1 MKNALW
7 DRVALLVLVLLTL
20 VLLWWATSYYFG
32 DEGVRVSMLGA
43 AVLVVFAVVFGTF
56 AVAVRMV
63 TAVHNNTINGIV
75 DFQAADD
82 RGEVARA
89 RVYQEIMRG
98 DRDTMKIAANFGREQ
113 AKAIAAAE
121 RATWEIEQRPTP
133 ALSYD
138 AAAWDVVPTVGMGSE
153 YNVAD

>member
-7 DRVALLVLVLLTL
+7 DRVALLFGAILLMLLV
-20 VLLWWATSYYFG
+20 WWGVSEYFG
-32 DEGVRVSMLGA
+32 DEGVRFSML
-43 AVLVVFAVVFGTF
+43 AVGVLIVFGVVFGSF

-89 RVYQEIMRG
+89 KVYQEIMRG

-133 ALSYD
+133 ALTYNAD
-138 AAAWDVVPTVGMGSE
+138 AWDVVPTVGMGSE

>member
-7 DRVALLVLVLLTL
+7 DRVALLFGVILLFVLI
-20 VLLWWATSYYFG
+20 WWGVSYYFG
-32 DEGVRVSMLGA
+32 DEGVRVSMLGV

-82 RGEVARA
+82 RGEVARMNA
-89 RVYQEIMRG
+89 WRQVTKNDG
-98 DRDTMKIAANFGREQ
+98 DMVRIAAKFAQEQ
-113 AKAIAAAE
+113 AKAITAAE
-121 RATWEIEQRPTP
+121 RASWEIEQRPTP
-133 ALSYD
+133 ALAYN
-138 AAAWDVVPTVGMGSE
+138 AEAWDVVPTVGMGSE